1 MPKILNPKD
10 VTGTTRFNLDF
21 ELSGAV
27 VVQLLKEFKK
37 DYPNIKHTPSSVKL
51 IDAEHKQGME
61 ISLKFISFF
70 PELTKERTEKVRKRI
85 YKHIAKKSEVYYS
98 TSRESLELSISSLL
112 ADDIRSCASLL
123 YYALHK
129 FINGSMYSFLNEK
142 FNLEDHKIELAE
154 VEHFTSA
161 NFYKFTELKS
171 KMEGEINRE
180 NYKERLCIKNN
191 SADPF
196 LLIQYVIKG
205 ELKGLETCLLPY
217 TEYISKSLFD
227 KTYDHPELGS
237 DMTGLINEFV
247 KKKTERKKIRQEE
260 EVKASIAFAIEKS
273 LIEEENK
280 AFWLLSVLSLRLYWL
295 RQTAD
300 YEFDFEVKTSTR
312 EMSILLSSV
321 KAFLDRQVEIEN
333 KKQQGEARTKLTE
346 PINNKDKTEEQ
357 DLDEKEYGGLI
368 ENTQKNNKKYSVD
381 ISFPSEIH
389 IKHEVSVFLT
399 ALHLDSIFKKEQII
413 LVLNLTE
420 CITNRGHY
428 FIFESKSILAPYLYI
443 YINDDGRWTAWF
455 AESNSQNFI
464 TSAGLME
471 VFNEFLNKL
480 EVAYEKVFGKE
491 FAPVLIQSIPMYVKQ
506 QDILD
511 INSVIN
517 VNKTLKSQKGKVLG
531 LITEQLKFILDTPK
545 KNINSM
551 KINDFIIEFD
561 LIFNTKRSLDIVPFD
576 TMFLNKVINAPENKM
591 LISLVV
597 GNYEG
602 ENAEKMLAASK
613 RVYFDLMRNFNMDNS
628 IEGFMP
634 IHVTPDELEAFFG
647 EFDENENVLL
657 EKILGCIND
666 IVYEMIING
675 KTDGTEEIID
685 KYIGFPNM
693 VPYALANKGL
703 LYFRNDSLNVDESE
717 KIGKEYYEKAIDLES
732 DKKDEYI
739 KTLKQK
745 YYYEMARFYLKRKND
760 LEKALEYIGESIGFG
775 EEGLFYEEA
784 VKLNDEIMSVMAL
797 DEVAITEVGNKE
809 ERKEDISLFLEEK
822 VLTGDGIIIIISD
835 ENPNKS
841 DSLVEYIID
850 KDASELKLNVK
861 LDSFLENQKIFL
873 FIDEVFEKEIF
884 LKEKEQIE
892 IIMNE
897 KLSHGEHVIS
907 AVQFE
912 GEKATGKLLNYAEAK
927 FKIKQTE

>member
-21 ELSGAV
+21 ELSGTV
-27 VVQLLKEFKK
+27 VIQLLKEFKK

-51 IDAEHKQGME
+51 IDAEHTKGME

-70 PELTKERTEKVRKRI
+70 PELTKERAEKVRKRI

-129 FINGSMYSFLNEK
+129 FINGSMYSFLNEQ

-171 KMEGEINRE
+171 KMDGKINRE

-237 DMTGLINEFV
+237 DLRGLINEFV

-321 KAFLDRQVEIEN
+321 KVFLDRQVEIEN
-333 KKQQGEARTKLTE
+333 KKQQSEARTKLTE

-357 DLDEKEYGGLI
+357 DLDEKEYEGLI
-368 ENTQKNNKKYSVD
+368 ENTKKNNKKYSVD

-420 CITNRGHY
+420 RITNRGHY
-428 FIFESKSILAPYLYI
+428 FIFESESILAPYLYI

-455 AESNSQNFI
+455 KESNSQNFI

-491 FAPVLIQSIPMYVKQ
+491 LAPVLIQSIPMYVKQ
-506 QDILD
+506 QDIQD

-531 LITEQLKFILDTPK
+531 LITKKLKVILDTPR
-545 KNINSM
+545 KNINSL

-576 TMFLNKVINAPENKM
+576 TMFLNKVIKVPENKM

-602 ENAEKMLAASK
+602 ENAGKMLAASK

-634 IHVTPDELEAFFG
+634 IHVTPDELEAFFR
-647 EFDENENVLL
+647 EFDENENENVLL

-675 KTDGTEEIID
+675 KIDGTEEIID
-685 KYIGFPNM
+685 KYIGFPDM

-703 LYFRNDSLNVDESE
+703 LYFRNNSLNVDESE

-732 DKKDEYI
+732 DKKEEYI

-760 LEKALEYIGESIGFG
+760 LKKALEYIGESINFG
-775 EEGLFYEEA
+775 EEEQFYAEA

-797 DEVAITEVGNKE
+797 EEVATTEVAN
-809 ERKEDISLFLEEK
+809 KEDIPLFLEEK
-822 VLTGDGIIIIISD
+822 VLTGDGRIIIISD
-835 ENPNKS
+835 ENATKS

-850 KDASELKLNVK
+850 KDASELKISVE
-861 LDSFLENQKIFL
+861 LDSFLESQKIFL
-873 FIDEVFEKEIF
+873 FIDEVFEKEMF
-884 LKEKEQIE
+884 FKGKEQIE

-897 KLSHGEHVIS
+897 KSSPGEHVIS

-927 FKIKQTE
+927 FKIKQT